1 MSTDRTPGTGRR
13 TAVQRA
19 LSSMRQSARRSLE
32 PLLKTATQ
40 DAVQALELDLSL
52 SSSLRTSARD
62 ILAGYPAFSAA
73 FFAALDK
80 EMDAAVED
88 HLDGQVVPAKPVRAR
103 SLSLVDYDQMET
115 QAMVDRVA
123 ARLRN
128 ATDSAYVPLAQ
139 RVVRAVRLPT
149 LGDRENPFH
158 PLRYCGALSRALDKL
173 GFKGEERQAV
183 IKAFE
188 VPLRKPLLAVYSALN
203 ERLAQQGVP
212 DGEAVSYGNATSGVR
227 AASAEAAAR
236 PAHAAGA
243 PAGAAAYSGS
253 IPEASRVVASVTCTT
268 AEQLLTA
275 MFQRMNARIAGG
287 IGGAVPAASVPESAL
302 DHPDTHALGPTTQG
316 FAGSVPLAA
325 PSVAGIASAF
335 AATPVGLGVPVQ
347 FASIDPVLLASI
359 NEVQQ
364 LNALTTMTGRN
375 GAAAP
380 ADNVRDEHQLRQ
392 HVFEKATRQVDK
404 LTVELVG
411 MVFDRIHQDDQIP
424 SQIKIALSRLQFPVM
439 KVALADADLFV
450 SPAQPA
456 RRLMDRIATTAVG
469 WHPDGEDNAR
479 YLAEVN
485 KAVNTVVLAINEGP
499 TIFETALDEFE
510 AYLAEERGLEDDPVT
525 RARRALEDAEKREAM
540 AVNAAA
546 CVRRALE
553 DVPTEPYLSG
563 FLLDVWVKVLV
574 TATLRERTELGF
586 AGRFRDAVSDLIWSV
601 QAKSDPDERKRLVKT
616 IPSVLNTLREG
627 LQLID
632 VPFSDMRPFFSRLMA
647 SHALAVK
654 AGEAPSAAG
663 AVVDQTTLRRK
674 VDEVPIEAPAAE
686 MAEQPWSIAAEVLR
700 DAMAANNAEVNLLDE
715 PEQLTTAEM
724 DRVDHMSDDT
734 IDAMIGGWE
743 RGSWF
748 DLWTGEATERV
759 RLRWVSPRGH
769 FYLFT
774 SAEGGR
780 AHSLAPSIL
789 RGYVRAGR
797 IRPAETS
804 PLFQRVVDHLLSDLQ
819 AEGAAVP
826 A

>member
-1 MSTDRTPGTGRR
+1 MSTERTPGTGRR

-32 PLLKTATQ
+32 PLLKAATQ
-40 DAVQALELDLSL
+40 DVVQSLELDLTL
-52 SSSLRTSARD
+52 SSSLKTSARD
-62 ILAGYPAFSAA
+62 MLTGFPAFSAA

-88 HLDGQVVPAKPVRAR
+88 HMDGQEAAAKPARSR
-103 SLSLVDYDQMET
+103 SLSLVDYDQMEA

-128 ATDSAYVPLAQ
+128 ATDSEYVPLSQ
-139 RVVRAVRLPT
+139 RVVRAARLPA

-158 PLRYCGALSRALDKL
+158 PLRYCRALGSALDKL
-173 GFKGEERQAV
+173 GFKGEELQAV

-188 VPLRKPLLAVYSALN
+188 VPLQKPLVAVYSALN
-203 ERLAQQGVP
+203 KRLEEQGVP
-212 DGEAVSYGNATSGVR
+212 DGEAASYTNATAGVR
-227 AASAEAAAR
+227 AAAAEATAQS
-236 PAHAAGA
+236 AHAAA
-243 PAGAAAYSGS
+243 AAGAAANNG
-253 IPEASRVVASVTCTT
+253 PVTEASQAAASVSCTT
-268 AEQLLTA
+268 AEQLLAA
-275 MFQRMNARIAGG
+275 MFQRMNAKIAGG
-287 IGGAVPAASVPESAL
+287 IGGTVPVLPASESAR
-302 DHPDTHALGPTTQG
+302 DHLDTHALGPTTQG
-316 FAGSVPLAA
+316 FAGSVPLAV
-325 PSVAGIASAF
+325 PPVAGLGSAPT
-335 AATPVGLGVPVQ
+335 AAPVGLGVPVQ
-347 FASIDPVLLASI
+347 FASIDPALLASI
-359 NEVQQ
+359 NEVQR
-364 LNALTTMTGRN
+364 LNALATMTGMN
-375 GAAAP
+375 GTAAA
-380 ADNVRDEHQLRQ
+380 AANVGDEHQLRQ
-392 HVFEKATRQVDK
+392 HVVETATRQVDK

-411 MVFDRIHQDDQIP
+411 MVFDRIHQEDQIP
-424 SQIKIALSRLQFPVM
+424 AQIKIALSRLQFPVM
-439 KVALADADLFV
+439 KAALADVDLFV
-450 SPAQPA
+450 SPSQPA

-469 WHPDGEDNAR
+469 WRPEGDENAR

-485 KAVNTVVLAINEGP
+485 KAINTVVLAINEGP
-499 TIFETALDEFE
+499 TIFEAALDEFE
-510 AYLAEERGLEDDPVT
+510 KYLADERGREDDPVT

-540 AVNAAA
+540 AINAAA
-546 CVRRALE
+546 GVRRALE
-553 DVPTEPYLSG
+553 DVPAEPYLSA

-574 TATLRERTELGF
+574 AATLRERAEPGF

-616 IPSVLNTLREG
+616 IPAVLNTLREG

-632 VPFSDMRPFFSRLMA
+632 VPFSGMRPFFRSLMA

-654 AGEAPSAAG
+654 AGEAPSSSG
-663 AVVDQTTLRRK
+663 TTVDQTSLRRK
-674 VDEVPIEAPAAE
+674 VDEVPIEASPE
-686 MAEQPWSIAAEVLR
+686 ELAEQPWSIAAEVLR

-715 PEQLTTAEM
+715 PGHVTAEELVPF
-724 DRVDHMSDDT
+724 DQLSDDT
-734 IDAMIGGWE
+734 IDAMIEGWE

-748 DLWTGEATERV
+748 DLWTGEETERV

-797 IRPAETS
+797 IRPAEQS
-804 PLFQRVVDHLLSDLQ
+804 PLFQRVVDHLLRDLQ